1 MERQTWLCLFVLVGG
16 GVTRSVTSGLAGLRV
31 QLTIVILSF
40 LLLTVQ
46 TCGDDNEFIHEK
58 ERDKG
63 EITKSVNSWE
73 LGKWGFRWEK
83 WRRECWLVMYQ
94 RHSHPVS
101 CLPSCLPIPAWQVLE
116 QWQQFII
123 FPILTLCQHGAGA
136 LDIQKL
142 FEYLNWNQSI
152 LSPAAFDRGLIVRAA
167 ITPFLREAKYKLWSG
182 GGSGRQTEPNP
193 LTAEDHEEFFNT
205 FIPLPS
211 WSVNTRTNVESVNLM
226 WCYKNMYHC
235 CRGPAQGR
243 QIHTSRW
250 SLCCSS
256 FLSFLSSYRT
266 RQTQLRELEWTIS
279 HLDSQHHVQ

>member
-1 MERQTWLCLFVLVGG
+1 MRCWGGKIKADTFHNGRVVSPSCLLIA
-16 GVTRSVTSGLAGLRV
+16 SW
-31 QLTIVILSF
+31 Q
-40 LLLTVQ
+40 LTVQ
-46 TCGDDNEFIHEK
+46 FIMF
-58 ERDKG
+58 
-63 EITKSVNSWE
+63 
-73 LGKWGFRWEK
+73 L
-83 WRRECWLVMYQ
+83 
-94 RHSHPVS
+94 
-101 CLPSCLPIPAWQVLE
+101 
-116 QWQQFII
+116 
-123 FPILTLCQHGAGA
+123 ILTICQHTDYWTELTTTNLAEA
-136 LDIQKL
+136 
-142 FEYLNWNQSI
+142 EYLNWNQSI

-266 RQTQLRELEWTIS
+266 RQTQLREVEWTIS